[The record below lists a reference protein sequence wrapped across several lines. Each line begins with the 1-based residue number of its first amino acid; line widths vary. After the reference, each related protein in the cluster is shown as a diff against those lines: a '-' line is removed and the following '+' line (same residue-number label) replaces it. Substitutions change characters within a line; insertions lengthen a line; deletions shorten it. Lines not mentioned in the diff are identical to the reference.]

1 MNCGDNIVLPVVN
14 ACADAHAVS
23 LIKMYK
29 EVGFDL
35 TRQHAEEVT
44 EEILQIHD
52 SRRR

>member
-1 MNCGDNIVLPVVN
+1 
-14 ACADAHAVS
+14 
-23 LIKMYK
+23 MYK